1 METQTVA
8 VKLHG
13 QVLQP
18 LIGLRTPAT
27 DAYEGGGVRGRDR
40 EVGLPGVRL
49 RARVRHV
56 GGHETIVGKKNAFAS
71 AEVRVRDGDSI
82 NYVATRHDGT
92 STLITF
98 NNVGTATQMT
108 NLASSTSRTMKETRL
123 APLCGRSTWARFPC
137 GVPGLREALVGAVG
151 VIRGRSPVSG
161 RKSSPSFHI
170 ENARCK
176 QRGFLP
182 TQRRK
187 QCGFLLV

>member
-1 METQTVA
+1 MFTTSA
-8 VKLHG
+8 PYPRASTTSRATTITPPSANSRKSP
-13 QVLQP
+13 VL
-18 LIGLRTPAT
+18 GN
-27 DAYEGGGVRGRDR
+27 D
-40 EVGLPGVRL
+40 
-49 RARVRHV
+49 
-56 GGHETIVGKKNAFAS
+56 AFAS
-71 AEVRVRDGDSI
+71 AEVRVRDGDGI

-108 NLASSTSRTMKETRL
+108 NLMSSTSRTMKETRL

-137 GVPGLREALVGAVG
+137 GVPGLREAFVGAVG
-151 VIRGRSPVSG
+151 VIRGRSPVLG
-161 RKSSPSFHI
+161 RKSSRSFHI